1 MTVAG
6 RSYFAFSDY
15 KSSPDGRK
23 VVSHCGRT
31 LAGRGW
37 SHDVTVR
44 NWACFSGRKEG
55 QTWPKYHSAGQTKVS
70 SSSKEDDKEKDS
82 EKKDNETDEKGK
94 NSISLN

>member
-1 MTVAG
+1 MSRSQGFEVRVAG

-23 VVSHCGRT
+23 VVSYCQRT

-44 NWACFSGRKEG
+44 NWACFSGRKDG
-55 QTWPKYHSAGQTKVS
+55 QSSPKYHSPPHRTVSLTS
-70 SSSKEDDKEKDS
+70 SS
-82 EKKDNETDEKGK
+82 
-94 NSISLN
+94 